1 MQFYHP
7 QGWERWI
14 GVVFWI
20 AVAFVFIDYIR
31 TLLTLRKRK
40 EISPATATSVLN
52 SPFRKGN
59 RYGKRPSTPD
69 VVWHVAFSARVG
81 HGLTRATF
89 HQHAHGGLRAPG
101 RCDERHF
108 SGCVG
113 RNLDRSETAAA
124 GKNGSVLDCALRHL
138 HELGNHH
145 I

>member
-1 MQFYHP
+1 MVIALVMQFYHP

-52 SPFRKGN
+52 SPFRKEN

-89 HQHAHGGLRAPG
+89 HQHAHGPNMEAHAGRMSGL
-101 RCDERHF
+101 
-108 SGCVG
+108 
-113 RNLDRSETAAA
+113 LDSRP
-124 GKNGSVLDCALRHL
+124 
-138 HELGNHH
+138 
-145 I
+145 